1 MQAADWLGQIDVR
14 EIGELL
20 GIFGSFL
27 CDREG
32 RRRLF
37 PMLP

>member
-1 MQAADWLGQIDVR
+1 MQAADWGGQIDVR
-14 EIGELL
+14 ETGELL
-20 GIFGSFL
+20 GTFGGL
-27 CDREG
+27 LREREG

>member
-1 MQAADWLGQIDVR
+1 MQAADWRGQIDVR

-20 GIFGSFL
+20 GIFGGLL
-27 CDREG
+27 CERGG

-37 PMLP
+37 FMLS